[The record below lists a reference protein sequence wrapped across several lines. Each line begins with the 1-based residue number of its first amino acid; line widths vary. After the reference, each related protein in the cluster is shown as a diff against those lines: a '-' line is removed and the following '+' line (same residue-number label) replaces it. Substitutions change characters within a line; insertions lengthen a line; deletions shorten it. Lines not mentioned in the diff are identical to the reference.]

1 LLRGRVEHSFG
12 HSSDELSRFMDLSG
26 IPYIGEI
33 FAIAAPMSWA
43 FAVIL
48 FRWAG
53 ERVPPFTLNLF
64 KNALGLLLG
73 IITVLAMGDPI
84 YLDAPWQDYAIL
96 IASGII
102 GIAISDLLFFMA
114 LNRVGAALW
123 SIINT
128 GYSPSII
135 LLAVLFLGERLSLIQ
150 WLGVILIISA
160 VLAVAWMRGPK
171 GSIPTKTL
179 VAGIVIGLTAM
190 FTQAVSVIMVKP
202 LLERSDL
209 LWNFN
214 WRLIGGLGFMLILLP
229 FRKDARK
236 VMSAFANV
244 KDLTRMIPPSL
255 IGTYISLMLWLG
267 GMKYTQASVASVL
280 NQTSSLFIFVLAV
293 LLLKEPATKRRIAG
307 LLVGM
312 AGVALVTFGGQ

>member
-1 LLRGRVEHSFG
+1 
-12 HSSDELSRFMDLSG
+12 MDLSNT
-26 IPYIGEI
+26 PYIGEI
-33 FAIAAPMSWA
+33 FAIAAPLSWA

-64 KNALGLLLG
+64 KNILGLTLG
-73 IITVLAMGDPI
+73 VITVLAMGNPI
-84 YLDAPWQDYAIL
+84 YRDAPWQDYAIL
-96 IASGII
+96 IGSGVI

-135 LLAVLFLGERLSLIQ
+135 LLAILFLGERLTALQ
-150 WLGVILIISA
+150 WLGVVLILSA
-160 VLAVAWMRGPK
+160 VLAVAWMTGPK
-171 GSIPTKTL
+171 DSIPRKTL
-179 VAGIVIGLTAM
+179 ISGVLIGIVAL

-214 WRLIGGLGFMLILLP
+214 WRLIGGLGVMLLALP

-236 VMSAFANV
+236 VVAAFGNV
-244 KDLTRMIPPSL
+244 KDLARMFPPSF
-255 IGTYISLMLWLG
+255 IGTYLALMLWLG
-267 GMKYTQASVASVL
+267 GMKYTQASVASAL
-280 NQTSSLFIFVLAV
+280 NQTSSLFIFILAV
-293 LLLKEPATKRRIAG
+293 LLLKEPATKRRVAG

-312 AGVALVTFGGQ
+312 VGVALVTFAGG